1 MSICQTNPKENY
13 MKLTRILAIAAASAS
28 LMLLNVGPAA
38 AADDTSQVSVSAGS
52 LAFNTAPDVPSLG
65 SLTLNGTAQTKT
77 AAMNAYEVDDATGS
91 GSGWNMNVIGDSAA
105 GKSAVLKEYC
115 TDALATCSTNGVGY
129 VTTSPKTLAANSLT
143 LSSTGASFTAQGGT
157 TGTAPTHSCASACNV
172 DSAGAV
178 IVASAAANAGM
189 GTYQASG
196 YGASSLSLAVP
207 TTTKALASNKV
218 YRVDLVWTLAS
229 GPS

>member
-1 MSICQTNPKENY
+1 

-38 AADDTSQVSVSAGS
+38 AADDTSQVSISAGS

-77 AAMNAYEVDDATGS
+77 AQMNAYEIADATGS
-91 GSGWNMNVIGDSAA
+91 ASGWNVSAIGDSGS
-105 GKSAVLKEYC
+105 GKSAVFKEYC
-115 TDALATCSTNGVGY
+115 TDALGTCSTNGVGY

-172 DSAGAV
+172 DTAGSV
-178 IVASAAANAGM
+178 IIASAAANAGT
-189 GTYQASG
+189 GTYRASS
-196 YGASSLSLAVP
+196 YDAASLSLAVP
-207 TTTKALASNKV
+207 TTVKSLESNKV